1 MQVSVIPLTFA
12 RPSSDRCS
20 AGGLEVKMAAVGAGW
35 AVSAALALAA
45 PAAAGPAAQSATIP
59 AATTEWSMPAQIGQF
74 DPALGELRSIGF
86 GLTGTLRGTIG
97 VESLDR
103 LPSSVDAG
111 ISSTVSLLG
120 PGGSPA
126 ILGVAPGV
134 AASADLAGFDGRIDF
149 AGASGRTF
157 AGLAATRS
165 ARTTDT
171 VGAPGARLPTAP
183 FIGTGRV
190 ALPVTASATASLA
203 GPLDLAA
210 RMRAAAG
217 AKVAVEY
224 ATASPRQPGGDV
236 SGSFIASSF
245 TLGMVAVAPLV
256 AEHTAVQ
263 TRALSAQRGDW
274 VRTVAFDRF
283 DPSLGTLVSAD
294 IELSGKA
301 RTRLSVLNAG
311 AGTGA
316 YDVDR
321 TVAFNLL
328 RPDGTSLGSAVAQ
341 STRSGMLDPDRG
353 AHRFSRPFGATST
366 DTLVAAADLSAAT
379 PPDLALFSG
388 LGEVS
393 LELEALG
400 TLLADLP
407 SNADLLS
414 SAVEGSV
421 VTLSYTYLPGIDA
434 AAAAAP
440 EPSTLALLAWPLAV
454 FVALLG
460 RARQPARAVARRRRR

>member
-1 MQVSVIPLTFA
+1 MFL
-12 RPSSDRCS
+12 RR
-20 AGGLEVKMAAVGAGW
+20 LEVKMAALRAGW

-45 PAAAGPAAQSATIP
+45 PAVAGPAARSAAIP

-74 DPALGELRSIGF
+74 DPVLGELRSIGF

-97 VESLDR
+97 VESLDP
-103 LPSSVDAG
+103 LPSTVDAG
-111 ISSTVSLLG
+111 ISSTVNLFG
-120 PGGSPA
+120 PGGSRS
-126 ILGVAPGV
+126 ILSVAPSVG
-134 AASADLAGFDGRIDF
+134 ASDDLAGFDGRIDF

-157 AGLAATRS
+157 ARLSAAQS
-165 ARTTDT
+165 ARTAYT
-171 VGAPGARLPTAP
+171 VGAPGALFPTAP
-183 FIGTGRV
+183 FIGAGTV

-203 GPLDLAA
+203 GSLDLAA

-217 AKVAVEY
+217 AEVALEY
-224 ATASPRQPGGDV
+224 GAASPRQPGGDA

-311 AGTGA
+311 GGTGA

-328 RPDGTSLGSAVAQ
+328 RPDGTSLGGAVAP
-341 STRSGMLDPDRG
+341 STRSGVLDPDRG
-353 AHRFSRPFGATST
+353 PHSFSRPFGATST
-366 DTLVAAADLSAAT
+366 DTLVAAAELSAAA
-379 PPDLALFSG
+379 PADLALFSG

-407 SNADLLS
+407 GNADLLS
-414 SAVEGSV
+414 SAVEGAV
-421 VTLSYTYLPGIDA
+421 VTLSYTYLPDA
-434 AAAAAP
+434 DAVAAVAAAAP
-440 EPSTLALLAWPLAV
+440 EPGTLALLAWPLVGLA
-454 FVALLG
+454 ALLG
-460 RARQPARAVARRRRR
+460 CARQPARAVARRRRR